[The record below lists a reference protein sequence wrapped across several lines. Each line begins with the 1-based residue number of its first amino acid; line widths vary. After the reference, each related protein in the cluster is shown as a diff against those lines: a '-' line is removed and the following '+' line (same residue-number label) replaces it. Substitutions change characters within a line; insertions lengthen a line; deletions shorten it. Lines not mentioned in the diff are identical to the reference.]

1 MTNEQ
6 EPNQKWA
13 ELLGDELRDLIAR
26 MRAAGIAEMELQQG
40 ETRLRVKR
48 GSPAV
53 AAAPIS
59 TAAELSHQP
68 ETPAVAPAA
77 PSPIQPGRTP
87 LLLPPAPVLPHIE
100 APERPSRHHAIT
112 SPLVGTFYDRPAPEK
127 SPFVH
132 VEQLIQRGQPIGTIE
147 AMKMF
152 NEIQSDVA
160 GRVVTVLVENGQPV
174 EYGQPLM
181 IVELPA

>member
-1 MTNEQ
+1 M
-6 EPNQKWA
+6 A
-13 ELLGDELRDLIAR
+13 EL
-26 MRAAGIAEMELQQG
+26 
-40 ETRLRVKR
+40 TR
-48 GSPAV
+48 
-53 AAAPIS
+53 
-59 TAAELSHQP
+59 QP
-68 ETPAVAPAA
+68 EPPAPAPVAP
-77 PSPIQPGRTP
+77 PPLEQGRTP
-87 LLLPPAPVLPHIE
+87 LTLPPAPVLPHVE

-132 VEQLIQRGQPIGTIE
+132 VEQVIQRGQPIGTVE

-160 GRVVTVLVENGQPV
+160 GRIVTILVENGQPV